1 MRYKLSTIIPGS
13 ISHVRSNLVMIP
25 RTQLPIFIE
34 RLNKSSYIFVKAMR
48 ILIFFGESIGTG

>member
-34 RLNKSSYIFVKAMR
+34 RLKNPVTYLLKQ
-48 ILIFFGESIGTG
+48 